1 MWNCACQRGR
11 AAATGALSTHS
22 APAPSQGRNLAK
34 QARMKLGQ
42 EAPCSPTPGALSQA
56 QKDRA
61 QKITP
66 ADPTQPPSSSREFS
80 QPCARRNCTGSGC
93 TASGR
98 AYRTPERA
106 RAAWQAAAWPARPAA
121 TAAESRILPILLGN
135 RILRTP
141 RPPCVYGKRSFRRR
155 AVPYAPWSERRPR
168 GPRGGLCLGAQGCRR
183 RPQNRDLSRYV
194 TIRAH
199 SRAGA

>member
-1 MWNCACQRGR
+1 MLARTRCA
-11 AAATGALSTHS
+11 
-22 APAPSQGRNLAK
+22 
-34 QARMKLGQ
+34 
-42 EAPCSPTPGALSQA
+42 
-56 QKDRA
+56 
-61 QKITP
+61 
-66 ADPTQPPSSSREFS
+66 QPNSKRPSSKNHPGRPHPASQLLPRIFS
-80 QPCARRNCTGSGC
+80 ACARRNCTGFGC

-135 RILRTP
+135 RVLRTP

-168 GPRGGLCLGAQGCRR
+168 GPRGGLCWGAQGCRR